1 MKLKSLGWLLILLL
15 AWVFFFVVA
24 TLAWI
29 GGVAWSLGLLGIVW
43 GAFLLAEFK
52 RWLPLRD
59 VAWVAGVAYGVG
71 VIRWFDFPA
80 DAVSGVQY
88 WLLMAAYL
96 VCLVF
101 FALVAP
107 ALLGWIAERFRPP
120 TAPEPPVE
128 KPQSPEMRRRWDPK
142 N

>member
-1 MKLKSLGWLLILLL
+1 MKLKSLGWLLVLLL
-15 AWVFFFVVA
+15 AWIVCFVIA

-43 GAFLLAEFK
+43 GAFLLAELK
-52 RWLPLRD
+52 RWVPLRD

-71 VIRWFDFPA
+71 VIRWFDLSAEVLSVAQRWLMMGA
-80 DAVSGVQY
+80 D
-88 WLLMAAYL
+88 LL
-96 VCLVF
+96 CLVF

-107 ALLGWIAERFRPP
+107 ALLAWVAQKLRPP
-120 TAPEPPVE
+120 AEPALPVE
-128 KPQSPEMRRRWDPK
+128 KPSSPEMLRRWGPR

>member
-1 MKLKSLGWLLILLL
+1 MKLKSLGWLLVLLL
-15 AWVFFFVVA
+15 AWIVCFVIA

-43 GAFLLAEFK
+43 GAFLLAELK
-52 RWLPLRD
+52 RWVPLRD

-71 VIRWFDFPA
+71 VIRWFDLSAEVLSVAQRWLMMGA
-80 DAVSGVQY
+80 D
-88 WLLMAAYL
+88 LL
-96 VCLVF
+96 CLVF

-107 ALLGWIAERFRPP
+107 ALLAWVAQKLRPP
-120 TAPEPPVE
+120 AEPALPVE
-128 KPQSPEMRRRWDPK
+128 KPSSSEMLRRWGPR